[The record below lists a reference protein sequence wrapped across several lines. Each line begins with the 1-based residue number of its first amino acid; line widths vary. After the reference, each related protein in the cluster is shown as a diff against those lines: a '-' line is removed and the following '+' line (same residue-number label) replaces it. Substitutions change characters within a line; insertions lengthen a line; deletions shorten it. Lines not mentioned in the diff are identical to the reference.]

1 MAREPQRVSI
11 LPVAFANSTYP
22 ELGLEF
28 LRLSDLLRRATPSHF
43 ALPQRPGFHLLLLV
57 TAGRCD
63 HFLDYRRVGC
73 RAGTL
78 IHVRPGQVQQF
89 VLGQAL
95 EANVLLFTPEFILPA
110 TSAPDA
116 ESFGTLIDEVVPEG
130 VTQLEPG
137 AVENL
142 SGGFTA
148 IGREF
153 RTTDGSK
160 LSARILQH
168 LLYALLL
175 AIARN
180 SLRSSVSLSASAYG
194 LTFRKF
200 RKAVDAQFTQTRA
213 VNAYAKAIGC
223 SVKSLR
229 RACMAVRGSSPK
241 VLIEQRV
248 VLEAKR
254 LLAHTSLPV
263 EAIADAV
270 GFGEPTNFV
279 KFFRRHGGMRPLEF
293 RNTFRGPDLP
303 RTLRVAR

>member
-1 MAREPQRVSI
+1 MAREPQRGSI
-11 LPVAFANSTYP
+11 LPVAYVNSTYP

-28 LRLSDLLRRATPSHF
+28 LRVSDLLRRATASHF

-57 TAGRCD
+57 TAGRGD
-63 HFLDYRRVGC
+63 HFIDFRRVRC

-89 VLGQAL
+89 VLGQTF
-95 EANVLLFTPEFILPA
+95 EANVLLFTPEFIFPA
-110 TSAPDA
+110 TSAPGVG
-116 ESFGTLIDEVVPEG
+116 SFGTLIDEVVPEG
-130 VTQLEPG
+130 VMQPEPG
-137 AVENL
+137 TVENL

-148 IGREF
+148 IEREF
-153 RTTDGSK
+153 RTTDGSE

-180 SLRSSVSLSASAYG
+180 SLRSSVSRSVSAYG
-194 LTFRKF
+194 LTFRNF
-200 RKAVDAQFTQTRA
+200 RKAVDAQFTRTRA
-213 VNAYAKAIGC
+213 VNDYAKAIGC

-263 EAIADAV
+263 EAVADAV

-293 RNTFRGPDLP
+293 RNTFPGPDLP
-303 RTLRVAR
+303 RTRRVAR